1 MTCNNSIKECF
12 YCQCEDWKDSLDFFV
27 PPPGVADIAAKYQQW
42 QTINKKA
49 DKIQINA
56 TVGDIFDHLRSPL
69 SVFLKHHY
77 VKRIQAS
84 HLENLISSC
93 DGKTILLEVDFSE
106 NASLL
111 MQNEI

>member
-1 MTCNNSIKECF
+1 M
-12 YCQCEDWKDSLDFFV
+12 
-27 PPPGVADIAAKYQQW
+27 
-42 QTINKKA
+42 
-49 DKIQINA
+49 
-56 TVGDIFDHLRSPL
+56 

-93 DGKTILLEVDFSE
+93 DGKTILLEEDFSE